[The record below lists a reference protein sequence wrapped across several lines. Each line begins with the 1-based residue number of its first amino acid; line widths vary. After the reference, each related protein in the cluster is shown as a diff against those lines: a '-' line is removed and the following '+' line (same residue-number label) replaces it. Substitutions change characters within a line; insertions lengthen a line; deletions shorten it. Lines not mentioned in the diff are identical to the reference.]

1 MPDPTASYEG
11 DDLDDLPP
19 PQPVHYAEQALL
31 GALLLEPHRLDT
43 IGHLEP
49 HHFGNHAH
57 NALFTAIR
65 TVSSPD
71 PKQHVKDTAWLGAV
85 LAKARH
91 EAPGLTASYLHT
103 LIQSCPRPQHATA
116 YAGMIRA
123 DHARRTLR
131 EHADR
136 LCQTATD
143 TTLPSPATTVLAQ
156 ADALSRYLDELTT
169 HFAAHPGSLPRT
181 PASPPPPRQTGE
193 GALDEEHLL
202 LATATAHPDDLHLM
216 RWLQPED
223 FALPLHGQLY
233 RCLTALA
240 RRGDA
245 VDPVTVLWEAQHQQL
260 LTAQVTPADLM
271 ALVSDPVGLP
281 DYWGERILRRALL
294 GQAHAVGLRL
304 GVLTDDQ
311 ANTIHQLITGSRR
324 ALAGL
329 SAVRSRWQHATSP
342 TPESQPS
349 RTKSSAAPR
358 AGPPRTTAPPPPTAR
373 LTRLTANPPVAGPL
387 GPATGRKSTS
397 W

>member
-1 MPDPTASYEG
+1 MPHPAGPYEG
-11 DDLDDLPP
+11 NDLDDLPP

-31 GALLLEPHRLDT
+31 GALLLEPHRLKT
-43 IGHLEP
+43 IGLLEP
-49 HHFGNHAH
+49 HHFGNHTH
-57 NALFTAIR
+57 GVLFTAMR
-65 TVSSPD
+65 TVPVPA
-71 PKQHVKDTAWLGAV
+71 PKDHAKDATWLDAV
-85 LAKARH
+85 LSRARR

-116 YAGMIRA
+116 YAGMVRV

-136 LCQTATD
+136 LCQSATD
-143 TTLPSPATTVLAQ
+143 TTLPNPAVTVLAQ
-156 ADALSRYLDELTT
+156 TDALSLYLDELAT
-169 HFAAHPGSLPRT
+169 HYAAHPGSLPRT
-181 PASPPPPRQTGE
+181 PAAPPPPRGTGE
-193 GALDEEHLL
+193 EALDEERLL
-202 LATATAHPDDLHLM
+202 LATATAHPDGLHLM

-240 RRGDA
+240 RRGAA

-260 LTAQVTPADLM
+260 LTAEFAPADLM
-271 ALVSDPVGLP
+271 ALVSEPVGSP

-304 GVLTDDQ
+304 GVLTNDQ
-311 ANTIHQLITGSRR
+311 ANTVHQLITGSRR

-329 SAVRSRWQHATSP
+329 SAIRVRWQHATSP
-342 TPESQPS
+342 APQSRPPRTES
-349 RTKSSAAPR
+349 TKAPR

-373 LTRLTANPPVAGPL
+373 LTR
-387 GPATGRKSTS
+387 
-397 W
+397 